1 MAIIYELPNGKC
13 VHISVEQLLALDDA
27 DLQYMIATNAG
38 YHSSNPHRKLKY
50 PDGDSTPEEQAF
62 NDFTESENSPDMLS
76 DGDDIDYDVD
86 LDNFS
91 DDN

>member
-13 VHISVEQLLALDDA
+13 VHISVEQLLALDDK
-27 DLQYMIATNAG
+27 DIQYMIATNAG
-38 YHSSNPHRKLKY
+38 YHSSNPNRKLKY
-50 PDGDSTPEEQAF
+50 ADGDSTPQDEVF
-62 NDFTESENSPDMLS
+62 NDFADPEDSPDMLS

-86 LDNFS
+86 VDNIS